1 MHKIAIYGIMGSYHH
16 IAAIKFFG
24 EECHLM
30 ECSSFEEV
38 VKSVFSLNPKKG
50 VMAIENSLAG
60 SIFTN
65 YVMLSKYKLK
75 ILGEVFIPINQCLMT
90 LSGQSLKDVK
100 ELISHSMALL
110 QCKKYFNQY
119 TNIKVLE
126 CTDTSEGVR
135 YIAKNKMK
143 NLAAIATEIA
153 STIYG
158 LNILEKNI
166 QDHSNNFTRFFI
178 VSSSTSKDKN
188 FSDRASIKFR
198 IDYKIVPISRV
209 LRIFSK
215 NWNITSIQSIT
226 IFEKTWENIFF
237 LDLSF
242 EEYGLFQKM
251 MDLLSKET
259 FDILRFGEY
268 KNGWKII

>member
-1 MHKIAIYGIMGSYHH
+1 MGSYHH

-24 EECHLM
+24 EECYLM

-50 VMAIENSLAG
+50 VMAIENSIAG

-75 ILGEVFIPINQCLMT
+75 IIGEVFIPINQCLIT
-90 LSGQSLKDVK
+90 LSGQSLKNVK
-100 ELISHSMALL
+100 ELISHPMALL
-110 QCKKYFNQY
+110 QSKKYFNQF

-126 CTDTSEGVR
+126 CTDTSEGIR

-143 NLAAIATEIA
+143 NLAAISPEIA

-158 LNILEKNI
+158 LNLLEKNI
-166 QDHSNNFTRFFI
+166 QDHSNNLTRFLI
-178 VSSSTSKDKN
+178 VNSSKDSSIN
-188 FSDRASIKFR
+188 FSDRASIKLR
-198 IDYKIVPISRV
+198 INYKIVPISRV

-226 IFEKTWENIFF
+226 FFEKTWDNIFVIDF
-237 LDLSF
+237 SF
-242 EEYGLFQKM
+242 EEYGHFQKM
-251 MDLLSKET
+251 MDLVSKEN

>member
-38 VKSVFSLNPKKG
+38 VKSVFSTKKG
-50 VMAIENSLAG
+50 VMAIENSIAG
-60 SIFTN
+60 SILRN

-75 ILGEVFIPINQCLMT
+75 IIGEVFIPINQCLMT
-90 LSGQSLKDVK
+90 LSGKKDVK
-100 ELISHSMALL
+100 ELISHPMALL

-158 LNILEKNI
+158 LKILEKNI

-178 VSSSTSKDKN
+178 VSSSKDSSKN
-188 FSDRASIKFR
+188 FYDRASIKLR
-198 IDYKIVPISRV
+198 IDYKIVTISRV
-209 LRIFSK
+209 LRIFYK
-215 NWNITSIQSIT
+215 NCNITSIQSIT

-237 LDLSF
+237 MDLSF
-242 EEYGLFQKM
+242 EEYGHFQKM

-259 FDILRFGEY
+259 FDLFIFGEY

>member
-1 MHKIAIYGIMGSYHH
+1 MHKIAIHGIMGSYHH

-38 VKSVFSLNPKKG
+38 VKSVFSTKKG
-50 VMAIENSLAG
+50 VMAIENTIAG

-75 ILGEVFIPINQCLMT
+75 ILGEVFIPINQCLMS
-90 LSGQSLKDVK
+90 LSVKKDVK
-100 ELISHSMALL
+100 ELISHPMALL

-158 LNILEKNI
+158 LNLLEKNI
-166 QDHSNNFTRFFI
+166 QDNSNNFTRFFI
-178 VSSSTSKDKN
+178 VSSSKDSSSKDKN

-198 IDYKIVPISRV
+198 IDYKIVNLSRL
-209 LRIFSK
+209 LRYK
-215 NWNITSIQSIT
+215 NCNITRIQSIT

-237 LDLSF
+237 MDLSF
-242 EEYGLFQKM
+242 EDYGLFQKM

-259 FDILRFGEY
+259 YDILRFGEY
-268 KNGWKII
+268 KNGCKIAKK

>member
-1 MHKIAIYGIMGSYHH
+1 MGSYHH

-50 VMAIENSLAG
+50 IMAMENSIAG
-60 SIFTN
+60 SILTN

-75 ILGEVFIPINQCLMT
+75 IIGEVFIPINQCLIT
-90 LSGQSLKDVK
+90 FSGQSLKNVK
-100 ELISHSMALL
+100 ELISHPMALL
-110 QCKKYFNQY
+110 QSKKYFNQF

-126 CTDTSEGVR
+126 CTDTSEGIR

-153 STIYG
+153 SIIYG

-166 QDHSNNFTRFFI
+166 QDHSYNFTRFFI
-178 VSSSTSKDKN
+178 VSSSKDSSKN
-188 FSDRASIKFR
+188 FSDRASIKLR
-198 IDYKIVPISRV
+198 IDSKIATISRL

-226 IFEKTWENIFF
+226 FFEKTWENIFF
-237 LDLSF
+237 MDFSF
-242 EEYGLFQKM
+242 EEYGHFKKM

-259 FDILRFGEY
+259 FDIFIFGEY

>member
-1 MHKIAIYGIMGSYHH
+1 MGSYHH

-38 VKSVFSLNPKKG
+38 VKSVFSLNKKG
-50 VMAIENSLAG
+50 VMAIENSIAG
-60 SIFTN
+60 SIFRN

-75 ILGEVFIPINQCLMT
+75 IIGEVFIPINQCCLMT

-100 ELISHSMALL
+100 ELISHPMALL

-135 YIAKNKMK
+135 FIAKNKMK

-158 LNILEKNI
+158 LNIIEKNI

-178 VSSSTSKDKN
+178 VSSDSSKN
-188 FSDRASIKFR
+188 FSDRASIKLR

-242 EEYGLFQKM
+242 EEYGHFQKM

-259 FDILRFGEY
+259 FDIFRFGEY